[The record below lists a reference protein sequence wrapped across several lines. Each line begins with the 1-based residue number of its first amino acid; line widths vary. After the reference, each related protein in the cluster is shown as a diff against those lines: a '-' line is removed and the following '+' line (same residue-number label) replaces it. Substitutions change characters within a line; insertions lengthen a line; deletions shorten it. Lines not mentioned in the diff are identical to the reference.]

1 MLNIAL
7 FGPPGAGKGT
17 QSKLLLERYNL
28 TYISTGDI
36 LREEIA
42 NQTPLGKSAK
52 NIIDRG
58 GLVPDEIIVQIIEK
72 KVIMNLDSRGILFD
86 GFPRTVVQAY
96 ILEGLLLKLNSSL
109 TCMLSLEVPT
119 EELIDRM
126 LERSK
131 TSGRADDNLE
141 VINVR
146 LQEYENKTK
155 PVMDFYKKKGIFYG
169 INGVGNVEEIFAN
182 LCNTIDNTM
191 RHDYFNVVLLGKPG
205 SGKGTQGELLAKNN
219 NLVYIS
225 TGKLLRKEIADR
237 TELGMAAK
245 PYLERGEIAPDEIA
259 IKLIERELERNSTS
273 SGFIFKGF
281 PRTIVQAYILDGLL
295 RRVNSKVSLMLNLRL
310 STLDS
315 IKRLHHR
322 AQTERARPYDMTTD
336 LILNRLEEYE
346 KKTKPVIEYY
356 KKQSVFFEVD
366 GEGSKEEVNT
376 RLQDAI
382 RRGIREIRVSK
393 T

>member
-17 QSKLLLERYNL
+17 QSKLLLEKYNL

-36 LREEIA
+36 LRDEIS
-42 NQTPLGKSAK
+42 NQTELGIEAK
-52 NIIDRG
+52 EIIDKG
-58 GLVPDEIIVQIIEK
+58 GLVPDELIVQIIEN
-72 KVIMNLDSRGILFD
+72 KVIMNIDSRGFLFD

-119 EELIDRM
+119 DQLVARM
-126 LERSK
+126 LERAK
-131 TSGRADDNLE
+131 TSGRADDNID

-155 PVMDFYKKKGIFYG
+155 PVIDFYKAKGNYYP
-169 INGVGNVEEIFAN
+169 INGVGSVDEIFELLN
-182 LCNTIDNTM
+182 KTIENSIKF
-191 RHDYFNVVLLGKPG
+191 DYFNVVLLGKPG
-205 SGKGTQGELLAKNN
+205 SGKGTQGEILAKNN

-225 TGKLLRKEIADR
+225 TGKLMRQELAAG
-237 TELGMAAK
+237 TELGLAAK
-245 PYLERGEIAPDEIA
+245 PYLEKGEIAPDEIA
-259 IKLIERELERNSTS
+259 IKLIERQIELNASA

-295 RRVNSKVSLMLNLRL
+295 RRINSKVSLMLNIRL
-310 STLDS
+310 TTLDA
-315 IKRLHHR
+315 IKRLNDRSKTDKKR
-322 AQTERARPYDMTTD
+322 AYDTSTD
-336 LILNRLEEYE
+336 LIVNRLEEYE

-356 KKQSVFFEVD
+356 QKQSVFFEID
-366 GEGSKEEVNT
+366 GSGSENEVND

-382 RRGIREIRVSK
+382 KKGIRQVRGRK
-393 T
+393 G

>member
-17 QSKLLLERYNL
+17 QSKLLLEKYNL

-36 LREEIA
+36 LRDEIA
-42 NQTPLGKSAK
+42 KQTPLGKEAK
-52 NIIDRG
+52 EIIDRG

-119 EELIDRM
+119 DQLIDRM

-155 PVMDFYKKKGIFYG
+155 PVMDFYKKKGNFYP
-169 INGVGNVEEIFAN
+169 INGVGNVEEIFAS
-182 LCNTIDNTM
+182 LCDTIDNTI

-205 SGKGTQGELLAKNN
+205 SGKGTQGEILAKNN

-225 TGKLLRKEIADR
+225 TGKLLRREIAEG

-245 PYLERGEIAPDEIA
+245 PYLDKGEIAPDEIA
-259 IKLIERELERNSTS
+259 IKLIERQIELNKSA

-295 RRVNSKVSLMLNLRL
+295 RRSNSKVSLMLNLRL
-310 STLDS
+310 STLDAM
-315 IKRLHHR
+315 KRLNDR
-322 AQTERARPYDMTTD
+322 AKTERARVYDSSTE

-356 KKQSVFFEVD
+356 KKQSVFFEAD
-366 GEGSKEEVNT
+366 GAGTKEEVNE
-376 RLQDAI
+376 RLQEAI
-382 RRGIREIRVSK
+382 KKGIREIRVSK